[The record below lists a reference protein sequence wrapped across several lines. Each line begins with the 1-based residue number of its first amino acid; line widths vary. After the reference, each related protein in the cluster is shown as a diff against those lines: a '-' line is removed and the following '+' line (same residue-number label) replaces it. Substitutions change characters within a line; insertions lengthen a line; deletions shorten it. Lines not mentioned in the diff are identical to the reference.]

1 MMEPY
6 KTNEER
12 VVEFMNYSKH
22 GALSQVFVIHALTV
36 LSKELR
42 RAGVHHLREQLDKR
56 NIPISAEAWYGCAE
70 EWLASEDNK
79 SV

>member
-1 MMEPY
+1 MDPY

-12 VVEFMNYSKH
+12 VVEFMNYSKY

-36 LSKELR
+36 LAQELQ
-42 RAGVHHLREQLDKR
+42 RAGLPHVREQLQKR
-56 NIPISAEAWYGCAE
+56 DIPISAEAWYGCAM
-70 EWLASEDNK
+70 EWLESEANK

>member
-1 MMEPY
+1 MMDPY

-36 LSKELR
+36 LAQELQ
-42 RAGVHHLREQLDKR
+42 RAGLPHVREQLAQR
-56 NIPISAEAWYGCAE
+56 NIPLSAEAWYGCAM
-70 EWLASEDNK
+70 EWLESEANK
-79 SV
+79 SI

>member
-1 MMEPY
+1 MDPY

-36 LSKELR
+36 LAQELQ
-42 RAGVHHLREQLDKR
+42 RAGLPHVREQLQKR
-56 NIPISAEAWYGCAE
+56 DIPISAEAWYGCAM
-70 EWLASEDNK
+70 EWLESEANK